1 MFQSEMSD
9 LMSGI
14 SPELLLLG
22 HEEEIENQVSE
33 ILLQDFNDFQ
43 KFALAQNQ
51 QQDDGFDKRD
61 LMDEAAA
68 DIFYPSAK
76 PSDITGQS
84 LAATMETDKNKVL
97 SSMTIPTNNANKF
110 AFVEPVK
117 VHQTTA
123 EKMDS
128 TTAQHNGKDDIQ
140 ETQEVIEEIQDFL
153 DQFMDDTIDHNAEVR
168 NLADELLSEGQ
179 KATLEAMDVT
189 SCPLANST
197 MNEED
202 LSAAED
208 LLDNLI
214 HGNFTDEEIKELEQ
228 SNDTGYV
235 SSNQP
240 SFTNVSNVS
249 EIITD
254 DGQNIIIVIA
264 PSSSSHEPTMDLA
277 HTTSTGTNEVLAS
290 LSLPVS
296 NASYQQSEVEVSDDD
311 ESNIS
316 SEDSDWLPD
325 NEVAQ
330 HQPKAHND
338 RQKKKPGRQLQDR
351 TKSLT
356 SSARSSNGRVNKIKT
371 IQDRKERKKMQNVE
385 AARRYR
391 DKKKAEES
399 KVDTEEKKLL
409 KKNSEL
415 KETLSGI
422 EGELNTIKKLMTE
435 LGLIKLVTPKSLRLT
450 K

>member
-84 LAATMETDKNKVL
+84 LAATMATDKNKVL

-110 AFVEPVK
+110 AFVEPLK

-153 DQFMDDTIDHNAEVR
+153 DQFMDDTIDQNAEVR

-179 KATLEAMDVT
+179 KATLDAMDVT

-264 PSSSSHEPTMDLA
+264 PSSPSHEPSLDMS
-277 HTTSTGTNEVLAS
+277 HTTSTGTNEVIAS
-290 LSLPVS
+290 LSVPVS
-296 NASYQQSEVEVSDDD
+296 NASYQQSEVEVSDD

-316 SEDSDWLPD
+316 SEDSEWFPD
-325 NEVAQ
+325 NEMAQ
-330 HQPKAHND
+330 HEPKVHND
-338 RQKKKPGRQLQDR
+338 RPKKKPGRQLQDR

-399 KVDTEEKKLL
+399 KVGTEEKKLL

>member
-325 NEVAQ
+325 NEIAQ

>member
-110 AFVEPVK
+110 AFVEPLK

-153 DQFMDDTIDHNAEVR
+153 DQFMDDTIDQNAEVR

-179 KATLEAMDVT
+179 KATLDAMDVT

-264 PSSSSHEPTMDLA
+264 PSSPSHGPSLDMS
-277 HTTSTGTNEVLAS
+277 HTISTGTNEVIAS
-290 LSLPVS
+290 LSVPVS
-296 NASYQQSEVEVSDDD
+296 NASYQQSEVEVSDD

-316 SEDSDWLPD
+316 SEDSEWFPD
-325 NEVAQ
+325 NEIAQ
-330 HQPKAHND
+330 PEPKPHND

-399 KVDTEEKKLL
+399 KVGTEEKKLL

>member
-1 MFQSEMSD
+1 MGNMFQSEMSD

-68 DIFYPSAK
+68 ADIFYPSAK

-84 LAATMETDKNKVL
+84 LAGTMETEKTKGL
-97 SSMTIPTNNANKF
+97 SSMTIPTNKF
-110 AFVEPVK
+110 AFVEPLK

-153 DQFMDDTIDHNAEVR
+153 DQFMDDTIDQNAEAR

-179 KATLEAMDVT
+179 KATLDAMDVT

-264 PSSSSHEPTMDLA
+264 PSSVSHEPSLDMS

-290 LSLPVS
+290 LSVPVS
-296 NASYQQSEVEVSDDD
+296 NASYQQSEVEVSDD

-325 NEVAQ
+325 NEIAQ

-351 TKSLT
+351 TKSFT

>member
-68 DIFYPSAK
+68 ADIFYPSAK

-110 AFVEPVK
+110 AFVEPLK

-153 DQFMDDTIDHNAEVR
+153 DQFMDDTIDQNAEVR

-179 KATLEAMDVT
+179 KATLDAMDVT

-264 PSSSSHEPTMDLA
+264 PSSPSHEPSLDMC
-277 HTTSTGTNEVLAS
+277 HTISTGTNEVLAS
-290 LSLPVS
+290 LSVPVS
-296 NASYQQSEVEVSDDD
+296 NASYQQSEVEVSDD

-316 SEDSDWLPD
+316 SEDSEWFPD
-325 NEVAQ
+325 NEIAQ
-330 HQPKAHND
+330 HEPKAHND

-399 KVDTEEKKLL
+399 KVGTEEKKLL

>member
-51 QQDDGFDKRD
+51 QQDDGFEKRD

-68 DIFYPSAK
+68 DVFYPSAK

-128 TTAQHNGKDDIQ
+128 TAAQHNGKDDIQ

-153 DQFMDDTIDHNAEVR
+153 DQFMDDTIDQNAEVR

-277 HTTSTGTNEVLAS
+277 QTTSIGTNEVLAS
-290 LSLPVS
+290 LSVPVS
-296 NASYQQSEVEVSDDD
+296 NASYQQSEVEGSDDD

-325 NEVAQ
+325 NEIAQ
-330 HQPKAHND
+330 HPPKAHND
-338 RQKKKPGRQLQDR
+338 RQKKRPGRQLQDR
-351 TKSLT
+351 TKFLT

-415 KETLSGI
+415 KESLSGI

>member
-1 MFQSEMSD
+1 
-9 LMSGI
+9 L
-14 SPELLLLG
+14 
-22 HEEEIENQVSE
+22 
-33 ILLQDFNDFQ
+33 
-43 KFALAQNQ
+43 
-51 QQDDGFDKRD
+51 
-61 LMDEAAA
+61 
-68 DIFYPSAK
+68 
-76 PSDITGQS
+76 
-84 LAATMETDKNKVL
+84 
-97 SSMTIPTNNANKF
+97 
-110 AFVEPVK
+110 EPVK
-117 VHQTTA
+117 VHQTTT

-153 DQFMDDTIDHNAEVR
+153 DQFMDDTIDQNAEVR

-290 LSLPVS
+290 LSVPVS
-296 NASYQQSEVEVSDDD
+296 NASYQQSEVEGSDDD

-325 NEVAQ
+325 NEIAQ

>member
-1 MFQSEMSD
+1 M
-9 LMSGI
+9 G
-14 SPELLLLG
+14 
-22 HEEEIENQVSE
+22 
-33 ILLQDFNDFQ
+33 
-43 KFALAQNQ
+43 
-51 QQDDGFDKRD
+51 
-61 LMDEAAA
+61 
-68 DIFYPSAK
+68 
-76 PSDITGQS
+76 
-84 LAATMETDKNKVL
+84 
-97 SSMTIPTNNANKF
+97 
-110 AFVEPVK
+110 
-117 VHQTTA
+117 
-123 EKMDS
+123 MDS
-128 TTAQHNGKDDIQ
+128 TTAQHNGKDDTQ

-153 DQFMDDTIDHNAEVR
+153 DQFMDDTIDQNAEVR

-254 DGQNIIIVIA
+254 DGQNIIVIA
-264 PSSSSHEPTMDLA
+264 PSSPSHEPSLDMS

-290 LSLPVS
+290 LSVPVS
-296 NASYQQSEVEVSDDD
+296 NASYQQSEVEVSDD

-316 SEDSDWLPD
+316 SEDSELFPD
-325 NEVAQ
+325 NEIAQ
-330 HQPKAHND
+330 HEPKVHND
-338 RQKKKPGRQLQDR
+338 RPKKKPGRQLQDR

-356 SSARSSNGRVNKIKT
+356 SSSRSSNGRVNKIKT

-399 KVDTEEKKLL
+399 KVGTEEKKLL

>member
-128 TTAQHNGKDDIQ
+128 TAAQHNGKDDIQ

-153 DQFMDDTIDHNAEVR
+153 DQFMDDTIDQNAEVR

-290 LSLPVS
+290 LSVPVS
-296 NASYQQSEVEVSDDD
+296 NASYQQSEVEGSDDD

-325 NEVAQ
+325 NEIAQ

>member
-84 LAATMETDKNKVL
+84 LAATMATDKNKVL

-110 AFVEPVK
+110 AFVEPLK

-153 DQFMDDTIDHNAEVR
+153 DQFMDDTIDQNAEVR

-179 KATLEAMDVT
+179 KATLDAMDVT

-264 PSSSSHEPTMDLA
+264 PSSPSHGPSLDMS
-277 HTTSTGTNEVLAS
+277 HTISTGTNEVIAS
-290 LSLPVS
+290 LSVPVS
-296 NASYQQSEVEVSDDD
+296 NASYQQSEVEVSDD

-316 SEDSDWLPD
+316 SEDSEWFPD
-325 NEVAQ
+325 NEIAQ
-330 HQPKAHND
+330 PEPKPHND

-399 KVDTEEKKLL
+399 KVGTEEKKLL